1 VTSNLPQRIAQHR
14 EKLVAGFTAK
24 YGLDRLVWYELHD
37 NAESAIVRE
46 KQIKKWDRLW
56 KVELIE
62 TANRSGAT
70 YTRKSSNM
78 DSRFRGNDGVVVRRS
93 CWKIDDTGFPLS
105 RERRQWET

>member
-1 VTSNLPQRIAQHR
+1 VTKQFCVYILANQPRGTTYIGVTSNLPQRIAQHR

-37 NAESAIVRE
+37 NAESAIVRK

-62 TANRSGAT
+62 TANPEWRDL
-70 YTRKSSNM
+70 YQEI
-78 DSRFRGNDGVVVRRS
+78 V
-93 CWKIDDTGFPLS
+93 
-105 RERRQWET
+105 